1 MPIYGKTYVVFY
13 EFINFKRKKVL
24 FGHFFTHS
32 NIAVQT
38 RIQTLGL
45 GGLEP
50 KNLIKNF
57 VQIFFSS
64 NLGHFLLKIQPFWPK
79 YYIFPP
85 NFLPFGGGLEPGIH
99 SLFGVWGGSSPGA
112 PPLYTLLHPPV
123 TVGQISGF
131 SSSFYIPLYKSFQK
145 RCFHIGVTVQ
155 LCWKRHGNRKF
166 T

>member
-24 FGHFFTHS
+24 LGHFFTHS

-99 SLFGVWGGSSPGA
+99 SLFGVWGGLEPRSP
-112 PPLYTLLHPPV
+112 PPCIRYCIRKKIPPTYTL
-123 TVGQISGF
+123 
-131 SSSFYIPLYKSFQK
+131 PLSLVHRFFAK
-145 RCFHIGVTVQ
+145 G
-155 LCWKRHGNRKF
+155 
-166 T
+166 